1 VKLRDTPRRCGG
13 KNTHF
18 VSDCSRV
25 HLSRVTAIAVQSKH
39 HLSLNCFITT
49 RFRRATRLTLL
60 QKTVVMT
67 KNIGMLLLAIYLI
80 LVGITTLFHIGIGA
94 IVMGVV
100 ALIAGVLILIGK

>member
-1 VKLRDTPRRCGG
+1 MAAVFFLRANTTGLPQNRRM
-13 KNTHF
+13 
-18 VSDCSRV
+18 
-25 HLSRVTAIAVQSKH
+25 I
-39 HLSLNCFITT
+39 
-49 RFRRATRLTLL
+49 
-60 QKTVVMT
+60 T